1 MEENFYLEKLLKL
14 KNNFSVKIISGV
26 RGVGK
31 TTLLKNFAEKL
42 RAEGV
47 AEDEIIFVD
56 CATEERPKNFQTF
69 YEFVAAQT
77 FEREKFFLLVD
88 DFDRVAEGEK
98 AINALFAGAPA
109 EIYVTVSTEA
119 FVEKISALLPENC
132 DVLKIYPPAF
142 SEYVKFSSAEDSLE
156 NYLHFGG
163 LPATLGADEKILPTL
178 LRGLTYEIMFDLL
191 EKNSLQRAELF
202 RLLLEALAQDAGK
215 LTSMTRLA
223 NRLINFSSS
232 IYTFKNYLSCGASLF
247 QKIPRFDIKAGKF
260 LTNCAQKFYC
270 VDNGIL
276 SALAQKVDKT
286 ILMENAVCVELWRRD
301 YLVSSGE
308 FGAMNVT
315 FVAERDGKKIFIQV
329 LPTSGVSVRKATR
342 PLRALPADAEKF
354 LITLKRE
361 KTFGDVPAITLREFL
376 SNF

>member
-31 TTLLKNFAEKL
+31 TSLLKNFAEHL

-47 AEDEIIFVD
+47 AEEEIIFID
-56 CATEERPKNFQTF
+56 CATEDRPKNFQAF
-69 YEFVAAQT
+69 YEFVAEQT

-109 EIYVTVSTEA
+109 EIYVTVSSEA

-132 DVLKIYPPAF
+132 DVLKIYPLSFA
-142 SEYVKFSSAEDSLE
+142 EYVKFSSSEDALK

-163 LPATLGADEKILPTL
+163 LPATLGADEKFLPAL
-178 LRGLTYEIMFDLL
+178 VRGLTYEIMFDLL

-202 RLLLEALAQDAGK
+202 RLLMEILAQDAGTPTTM
-215 LTSMTRLA
+215 TSMA
-223 NRLINFSSS
+223 NRLVNFSTA
-232 IYTFKNYLSCGASLF
+232 IHTFKIYLSCGESLF
-247 QKIPRFDIKAGKF
+247 QKIPRFDIKSEKF
-260 LTNCAQKFYC
+260 LPGAEKFYC

-276 SALAQKVDKT
+276 FALNPKVDEN
-286 ILMENAVCVELWRRD
+286 ILIENAVCVELWRRGCS
-301 YLVSSGE
+301 VSSGK
-308 FGAMNVT
+308 FGAMNIT
-315 FVAERDGKKIFIQV
+315 FVAERDGEKIFIQV
-329 LPTSGVSVRKATR
+329 LPTSGLTVRKATR
-342 PLRALPADAEKF
+342 PLRALPDDAKKF
-354 LITLKRE
+354 LITLKHE
-361 KTFGDVPAITLREFL
+361 KNFGDVTNITLRDFL
-376 SNF
+376 SNS